1 MRLSEFKELMAD
13 EFGRGYGEVIVR
25 DLVLSSLDDQTGQQ
39 ALSAGVEPRAIWLA
53 ICQANAVPKER
64 WTGKPATK
72 KPIAE

>member
-25 DLVLSSLDDQTGQQ
+25 DLVLSSLEDQTGQQ
-39 ALSAGVEPRAIWLA
+39 ALAAGVDPRVIWLA

-64 WTGKPATK
+64 WTGRLATK
-72 KPIAE
+72 KPSA